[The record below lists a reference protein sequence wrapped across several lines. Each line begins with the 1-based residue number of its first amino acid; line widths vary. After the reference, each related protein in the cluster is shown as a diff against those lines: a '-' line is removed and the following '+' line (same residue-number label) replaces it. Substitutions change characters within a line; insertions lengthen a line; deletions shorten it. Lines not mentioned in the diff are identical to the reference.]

1 MTSVT
6 TNEIESLAGY
16 DRNQQVARSMK
27 LSRIIRNRVRTD
39 NRFASKLIA
48 LEIDHCVR
56 MLVTPR
62 RKFILTINLIRLSQH
77 ANLSF

>member
-1 MTSVT
+1 MISVT
-6 TNEIESLAGY
+6 MTNEIESRARY
-16 DRNQQVARSMK
+16 DCNQQIARSMK

-56 MLVTPR
+56 MLITPR
-62 RKFILTINLIRLSQH
+62 RKFILTIIILISVI
-77 ANLSF
+77 